1 MKKTVFL
8 ILVVITFCYCKDSS
22 EVITPP
28 QIDFLAGEYTLDGD
42 IVPLGG
48 KLSFGVKVIST
59 DLPITNIRVQRI
71 ADGVTIVEA
80 DKGMYFTEGELDYEL
95 TAVKSAA
102 ELEEWVFMVMN
113 SNRDSAKNSL
123 TIHLGEG
130 ADWGSIKH
138 FASLMIG
145 MQNNTEFPHF
155 LDLKTGNLYTNQ
167 TVAGNEASIDLLG
180 FVYLTNGVM
189 SPTLSCP
196 QYSSVPGHYPIV
208 GDWSTRNSTLYD
220 YNAVDNDLVDPLEFE
235 NAFNDS
241 LLVVSYRPANT
252 SGNCKF
258 CFTGKIIPFKTQG
271 GKYGLIRVIH
281 ADVIPEGYME
291 LEVKI
296 QE

>member
-22 EVITPP
+22 EVITSP

-71 ADGVTIVEA
+71 ADGITIVEV
-80 DKGMYFTEGELDYEL
+80 DRGMYFTEGELDYKL
-95 TAVKSAA
+95 TAVKSSA
-102 ELEEWVFMVMN
+102 EVEEWVFMVMN
-113 SNRDSAKNSL
+113 SSRDSAKTSL

-138 FASLMIG
+138 FSSLKIG
-145 MQNNTEFPHF
+145 MQNNTEYPYF
-155 LDLKTGNLYTNQ
+155 LDLNTGNLFTNQ
-167 TVAGNEASIDLLG
+167 TVSGNEAAIDLLG
-180 FVYLTNGVM
+180 FVYFTGGVM

-196 QYSSVPGHYPIV
+196 QYSTVPGYYPTVANWNI
-208 GDWSTRNSTLYD
+208 RNSTLYD
-220 YNAVDNDLVDPLEFE
+220 YNSVDNNLVDPLEFE